1 MGLWLIAHE
10 CGHHAFC
17 DQVWLEDTIGFILH
31 SCLMT
36 PYFSWK
42 ISHRRHHA
50 NTGSLEHDEV
60 YVPKTKS
67 KLDPSAFYLDNPV
80 GRTLT
85 LLVKLTLGWYIYLTI
100 NAAGR
105 PYDKFASHYDPR
117 SPIFSDNERVLI
129 LMSDIGLLSFSYFLY
144 RVAMIQGFAWVFC
157 VYGGALM
164 VMNAFLVTITYLHH
178 THASLPHYDD
188 SEWNWMKG
196 AFSTVDRDYGILNK
210 VFHNITDTHVLHHL
224 FSYIPHYHAMEA
236 TKAIR
241 PVLGE
246 FYQSDSTPYF
256 VALWRESKNCLFIEP
271 DESDEKNKGIYWY
284 RTNIIFRKANTL
296 AKKSLISVTLGNTP
310 LVLQHHKIDN
320 GKEYAEFLYVPS
332 KGIIRQMHNFY
343 TVTVYDKEA
352 EVVCMYKTVL
362 GSEEFHKGTH
372 LYFQRH
378 EGQAVTCEYFFAAM

>member
-1 MGLWLIAHE
+1 MGAGGRSNPYEQEVKKSDVQAMKRAPTSKPPFTLADIKKAIPPHCFERSLIRSFSYLIADLTAVSIFYYLATTYIPQLPHPLPYLAWPVYWFVQGCVFMGLWLIAHE

-129 LMSDIGLLSFSYFLY
+129 LMSDIGLLSFSYLLY
-144 RVAMIQGFAWVFC
+144 KVAMIQGFAWVFC
-157 VYGGALM
+157 VYGG
-164 VMNAFLVTITYLHH
+164 TITYLHH

-284 RTNIIFRKANTL
+284 R
-296 AKKSLISVTLGNTP
+296 
-310 LVLQHHKIDN
+310 
-320 GKEYAEFLYVPS
+320 
-332 KGIIRQMHNFY
+332 
-343 TVTVYDKEA
+343 
-352 EVVCMYKTVL
+352 
-362 GSEEFHKGTH
+362 
-372 LYFQRH
+372 
-378 EGQAVTCEYFFAAM
+378 

>member
-1 MGLWLIAHE
+1 MGAGGRSNPRDLDVKKSGAEGIKRAPVSKPPFSLADIKKAIPPHCFERSLIRSFSYLIYDLTAVSIFYYLATTYIPQLPHPLSYVAWPVYWFLQGCVFMGIWLIAHE
-10 CGHHAFC
+10 CGHHAFS
-17 DQVWLEDTIGFILH
+17 DHVWLEDSVGFVLH
-31 SCLMT
+31 SCLLT

-60 YVPKTKS
+60 YVPKTRS
-67 KLDPSAFYLDNPV
+67 KLGASAFYLDNPI

-85 LLVKLTLGWYIYLTI
+85 LLVKLTLGWYIYLAI

-105 PYDKFASHYDPR
+105 PYEKFASHYDPR
-117 SPIFSDNERVLI
+117 SEMFSDSERVLI
-129 LMSDIGLLSFSYFLY
+129 LMSDIGLISFSFLLY
-144 RVAMIQGFAWVFC
+144 KVAMIQGFAWVFC

-178 THASLPHYDD
+178 THPSLPHYDD

-196 AFSTVDRDYGILNK
+196 AFATVDRDYGVLNK

-246 FYQSDSTPYF
+246 FYQIDRTPFF
-256 VALWRESKNCLFIEP
+256 VALWRESKNCLFIEA

-284 RTNIIFRKANTL
+284 R
-296 AKKSLISVTLGNTP
+296 
-310 LVLQHHKIDN
+310 
-320 GKEYAEFLYVPS
+320 GKY
-332 KGIIRQMHNFY
+332 
-343 TVTVYDKEA
+343 
-352 EVVCMYKTVL
+352 
-362 GSEEFHKGTH
+362 
-372 LYFQRH
+372 
-378 EGQAVTCEYFFAAM
+378 

>member
-1 MGLWLIAHE
+1 MGAGGRSNPHDLHVKKSEAGGIKRAPTSKPPFTLADIKKAIPPHCFERSLIRSFSYLIADLTAVSVFYYLATTFIPQLPHPLPYLAWPVYWFLQGCVFMGIWLIAHE
-10 CGHHAFC
+10 CGHHAFS
-17 DQVWLEDTIGFILH
+17 DHVWLEDTLGLILH

-60 YVPKTKS
+60 YVPKRRST
-67 KLDPSAFYLDNPV
+67 LNASAFYLNNFI

-85 LLVKLTLGWYIYLTI
+85 LLVKLTLGWYIYLSI

-117 SPIFSDNERVLI
+117 SPIFADNERVLI
-129 LMSDIGLLSFSYFLY
+129 LISDIGLLSFSYLLY
-144 RVAMIQGFAWVFC
+144 KVAMIQGFAWLFC

-178 THASLPHYDD
+178 THPSLPHYDD
-188 SEWNWMKG
+188 NEWNWMKG
-196 AFSTVDRDYGILNK
+196 AFATVDRDYGVLNK

-241 PVLGE
+241 PILGE
-246 FYQSDSTPYF
+246 FYQSDSTPFF

-271 DESDEKNKGIYWY
+271 DDERDEKNKGIYW
-284 RTNIIFRKANTL
+284 FRN
-296 AKKSLISVTLGNTP
+296 N
-310 LVLQHHKIDN
+310 
-320 GKEYAEFLYVPS
+320 Y
-332 KGIIRQMHNFY
+332 
-343 TVTVYDKEA
+343 
-352 EVVCMYKTVL
+352 
-362 GSEEFHKGTH
+362 
-372 LYFQRH
+372 
-378 EGQAVTCEYFFAAM
+378 